1 MENKIEQR
9 GGIYLCTRLND
20 PILIDLPVT
29 KRYVTIDR
37 GTHSSP
43 STNSNDH
50 YEREFQTIL
59 FDSSSALVQVKLFCQ
74 SSTSF

>member
-1 MENKIEQR
+1 MQNKIEQR

-37 GTHSSP
+37 GTHSS
-43 STNSNDH
+43 TNSNDH